1 VKANELT
8 RPINGKDLSE
18 EQAGTPELTGIL
30 LAKSAARAGILGG
43 VVVIFLSAV
52 GMIEKFQ
59 ARNLISN
66 QVTVSRLL
74 LALPPFI
81 VAFLVVRPRVIRGRR
96 EEVAPASAVIAGA
109 IAGATTGGLTIAAV
123 ALWQSF
129 DPLTVRNIFVAL
141 SPTLMEI
148 LTFDQGLAVA
158 AIIWLAGGAA
168 LGAAGGGVR
177 EGPERFRRPL
187 FIGFWTVLVV
197 GILQRVLPQ
206 LLFELGLE
214 TSWLYSPIFGGLT
227 VPGALLVFVAAT
239 GLGFLLLRQRAQIQR
254 ALQQREK
261 RTALGG
267 VTLIIIAL
275 LLIALPYLLGSVLT
289 NILGRVGIFVL
300 MGLGLNIVVGFAGL
314 LDLGY
319 VAFFAVGAYF
329 LALLSGANL
338 VTSLGATES
347 PAGLFSQDLNFY
359 TALPFVVLIAAFI
372 GMLIG
377 APVLRLRGDYLAIV
391 TLGFGEIARI
401 LVTSNAL
408 RNFTGGAQGLRDVT
422 SANLLGIDFRDPQ
435 NFYYLVLALLLI
447 AVYVS
452 LRLINS
458 RTGRAWAAMREDEQV
473 AEAMGVSTVKYKLLA
488 FAMGGAIG
496 SFSGAMFAIQVGTVQ
511 PDSFG
516 ILVSISALAVVI
528 LGGMGSIR
536 GVIVGG
542 LALIGIPE
550 LLAEFEEFRLLVYG
564 GVIMAMM
571 ILKPEGLLPNVRRMR
586 ELHEE
591 EKAQDAWARTRDGQA
606 PEPVPEPVA
615 SGAAEAGEAP
625 VR

>member
-1 VKANELT
+1 MKANELVRRT
-8 RPINGKDLSE
+8 EATPPSADEDRP
-18 EQAGTPELTGIL
+18 PELTGAP
-30 LAKSAARAGILGG
+30 LAKTAVRAGLLGG
-43 VVVIFLSAV
+43 IVLIFLGAV

-59 ARNLISN
+59 TRNLVSN
-66 QVTVSRLL
+66 VITVSRLL
-74 LALPPFI
+74 LALPPFV
-81 VAFLVVRPRVIRGRR
+81 VAYLVVRPRVIRGKRA
-96 EEVAPASAVIAGA
+96 EVAPAAGVMAGA
-109 IAGATTGGLTIAAV
+109 IAGATTGAVMTAAI
-123 ALWQSF
+123 ALWEVF

-141 SPTLMEI
+141 SPTLLSI
-148 LTFDQGLAVA
+148 VTFDQSLPVAGLIWVVGGAILGAVA
-158 AIIWLAGGAA
+158 GGI
-168 LGAAGGGVR
+168 R
-177 EGPERFRRPL
+177 EVPERYRRPL
-187 FIGFWTVLVV
+187 FTGLWTVVVV

-206 LLFELGLE
+206 LLFELGLA
-214 TSWLYSPIFGGLT
+214 TNWLYSPIFGGLT
-227 VPGALLVFVAAT
+227 PLGALLVFVVAT
-239 GLGFLLLRQRAQIQR
+239 GLGFLWTLRKPQIQR
-254 ALQQREK
+254 MMQRREQ
-261 RTALGG
+261 RTAFTG
-267 VTLIIIAL
+267 IAL
-275 LLIALPYLLGSVLT
+275 VVVALILIVLPHLLGSVVT
-289 NILGRVGIFVL
+289 NILGRVGIFIL

-338 VTSLGATES
+338 VTSLGAS
-347 PAGLFSQDLNFY
+347 QPPAFSMGLNFY
-359 TALPFVVLIAAFI
+359 SALPFVVLIAAFI
-372 GMLIG
+372 GMMIG

-401 LVTSNAL
+401 LITSNAL

-422 SANLLGIDFRDPQ
+422 SANLFGIDFRTPQ
-435 NFYYLVLALLLI
+435 NFYYLVLALLLV

-452 LRLINS
+452 LRLLNS

-496 SFSGAMFAIQVGTVQ
+496 SFSGALFVIQVGTVQ

-516 ILVSISALAVVI
+516 ILVSIAALAVVI

-536 GVIVGG
+536 GVIIGA

-564 GVIMAMM
+564 AVIMAIM

-591 EKAQDAWARTRDGQA
+591 DKAQDAWARPKDGQE
-606 PEPVPEPVA
+606 PGPVPEPVA
-615 SGAAEAGEAP
+615 SGTAEGGEAP
-625 VR
+625 IR

>member
-1 VKANELT
+1 MKANELA
-8 RPINGKDLSE
+8 RPTAAQDQPE
-18 EQAGTPELTGIL
+18 EPARPPELTGSAM
-30 LAKSAARAGILGG
+30 AKTAVRAGLLGG

-59 ARNLISN
+59 TRNLVSDVI
-66 QVTVSRLL
+66 TVSRLL
-74 LALPPFI
+74 LAVPPFI
-81 VAFLVVRPRVIRGRR
+81 VAYLVVRPRVIRGKR
-96 EEVAPASAVIAGA
+96 EEVPPAAAVMAGA
-109 IAGATTGGLTIAAV
+109 IAGATTGALTIAAV
-123 ALWQSF
+123 AFWQVF
-129 DPLTVRNIFVAL
+129 DPLTVRNIFVSL

-158 AIIWLAGGAA
+158 ALIWLVGGAA

-177 EGPERFRRPL
+177 EAPERFRRPL
-187 FIGFWTVLVV
+187 FIGVSTVVIV

-206 LLFELGLE
+206 LLFELGLATE
-214 TSWLYSPIFGGLT
+214 WLYSLIFGGLT
-227 VPGALLVFVAAT
+227 PFGAVAVFAVAVGA
-239 GLGFLLLRQRAQIQR
+239 GFLWEAQRPQIQR
-254 ALQQREK
+254 VLQQREK

-267 VTLIIIAL
+267 VTLVVIAL
-275 LLIALPYLLGSVLT
+275 VLIVLPFLLGSVLT

-347 PAGLFSQDLNFY
+347 PAGPFSQDLNFY

-422 SANLLGIDFRDPQ
+422 SANLLGIDFRNPQ

-528 LGGMGSIR
+528 LGGMGSIK

-564 GVIMAMM
+564 AVIMAMM

-606 PEPVPEPVA
+606 PEPVPEPVV

>member
-8 RPINGKDLSE
+8 RSTGGKDLPE
-18 EQAGTPELTGIL
+18 EQAAPLEFTGSL
-30 LAKSAARAGILGG
+30 LAKSAARTGILGG
-43 VVVIFLSAV
+43 VVVIFIGAV

-66 QVTVSRLL
+66 QLTVSRLL
-74 LALPPFI
+74 LAFPPFI
-81 VAFLVVRPRVIRGRR
+81 AAFLVVRPRVIRGKR
-96 EEVAPASAVIAGA
+96 EEMPPASAVIAGA
-109 IAGATTGGLTIAAV
+109 IAGATTGALTIAAV
-123 ALWQSF
+123 ALWQIF

-148 LTFDQGLAVA
+148 LTFEQGLAVA
-158 AIIWLAGGAA
+158 AIIWVAGAAA

-177 EGPERFRRPL
+177 EVPELYRRPL
-187 FIGFWTVLVV
+187 FIGFWTVLIV

-206 LLFELGLE
+206 LLFELGLA
-214 TSWLYSPIFGGLT
+214 TNWLYSPIFGGLT

-239 GLGFLLLRQRAQIQR
+239 GLGFLWFRQRPQIQQV
-254 ALQQREK
+254 LQQREK
-261 RTALGG
+261 RTAVGG
-267 VTLIIIAL
+267 VALIIIAL

-289 NILGRVGIFVL
+289 NIIGRVGIFVL

-347 PAGLFSQDLNFY
+347 PAFSLGLNFY

-372 GMLIG
+372 GMMIG

-408 RNFTGGAQGLRDVT
+408 RNYTGGAQGLRDVT
-422 SANLLGIDFRDPQ
+422 SANLLGIDFRSPQ

-452 LRLINS
+452 LRLVNS

-496 SFSGAMFAIQVGTVQ
+496 SFSGAMFVIQVGTVQ

-536 GVIVGG
+536 GVIVGA

-564 GVIMAMM
+564 GVIMAIM

-591 EKAQDAWARTRDGQA
+591 EMAQDAWAKSKDGQA

>member
-8 RPINGKDLSE
+8 RPTGGKDLPE
-18 EQAGTPELTGIL
+18 EQAPPPEFTGSL
-30 LAKSAARAGILGG
+30 LVKGATRAGILGA
-43 VVVIFLSAV
+43 VVAIFLGAV

-59 ARNLISN
+59 TRNLISN
-66 QVTVSRLL
+66 QLTVSRLL

-81 VAFLVVRPRVIRGRR
+81 AAFLVVRPRVIRGKR
-96 EEVAPASAVIAGA
+96 EEMPPASAVTAGA
-109 IAGATTGGLTIAAV
+109 IAGATSGALTIAAV
-123 ALWQSF
+123 ALWQIF

-148 LTFDQGLAVA
+148 LTFEQGLAVA
-158 AIIWLAGGAA
+158 AIIWVAGGAA

-177 EGPERFRRPL
+177 EVPELYRRPL
-187 FIGFWTVLVV
+187 FIGFWTVLIV

-206 LLFELGLE
+206 LLFELGLA
-214 TSWLYSPIFGGLT
+214 TNWLYSPIFGGLT

-239 GLGFLLLRQRAQIQR
+239 GLGFLWFRQQPQIQQV
-254 ALQQREK
+254 LQQREK
-261 RTALGG
+261 RTAVGG
-267 VTLIIIAL
+267 VALVIIAL

-347 PAGLFSQDLNFY
+347 PAFSVGLNFY
-359 TALPFVVLIAAFI
+359 AALPFVVLIAAFI
-372 GMLIG
+372 GMMIG

-408 RNFTGGAQGLRDVT
+408 RNYTGGAQGLRDVT
-422 SANLLGIDFRDPQ
+422 SANLLGIDFRSPQ

-496 SFSGAMFAIQVGTVQ
+496 SFSGALLAIQVGTVQ

-591 EKAQDAWARTRDGQA
+591 EKAQDAWAKSKDGQA

>member
-1 VKANELT
+1 MKANELT
-8 RPINGKDLSE
+8 RPTRDVEHPSAE
-18 EQAGTPELTGIL
+18 ERPPELSGL
-30 LAKSAARAGILGG
+30 PLAKSALRAGLLGG
-43 VVVIFLSAV
+43 VVLIFVAAV

-59 ARNLISN
+59 TRNLVSN
-66 QVTVSRLL
+66 VITVSRLL
-74 LALPPFI
+74 LALPPF
-81 VAFLVVRPRVIRGRR
+81 VAAYLVVRPRVIRGKR
-96 EEVAPASAVIAGA
+96 EEVGPGQGIIAGVIAGA
-109 IAGATTGGLTIAAV
+109 SAGALTIIAV
-123 ALWQSF
+123 ALWQVF
-129 DPLTVRNIFVAL
+129 DPQTVRNIFVSL
-141 SPTLMEI
+141 SPTLMSM

-158 AIIWLAGGAA
+158 AAIWIVGGAV
-168 LGAAGGGVR
+168 LGAIGGGVR
-177 EGPERFRRPL
+177 EIPEGVRRPL
-187 FIGFWTVLVV
+187 FLGLWTVVVV

-206 LLFELGLE
+206 LLFELGLATE
-214 TSWLYSPIFGGLT
+214 WLYSVIFGGLT
-227 VPGALLVFVAAT
+227 PLGALFVFVVAT
-239 GLGFLLLRQRAQIQR
+239 GAGFLWRLQRPQVQR
-254 ALQQREK
+254 VLQQPEQ
-261 RTALGG
+261 RTAFS
-267 VTLIIIAL
+267 VIALIITAL
-275 LLIALPYLLGSVLT
+275 VLIVLPHLLGSVLT

-338 VTSLGATES
+338 VTSLGATQS

-372 GMLIG
+372 GLLIG

-408 RNFTGGAQGLRDVT
+408 RDFTGGAQGLRDVT
-422 SANLLGIDFRDPQ
+422 SANIFGLDFRSPQ

-452 LRLINS
+452 LRLLNS

-496 SFSGAMFAIQVGTVQ
+496 SFSGALFVIQVGTVQ

-536 GVIVGG
+536 GVIIGS

-550 LLAEFEEFRLLVYG
+550 LLAEFEEFRLLIYG
-564 GVIMAMM
+564 AVIMAIM

-591 EKAQDAWARTRDGQA
+591 EKAQDAWARTKEA
-606 PEPVPEPVA
+606 KEPEPVIEPVA
-615 SGAAEAGEAP
+615 SGTAEAGDAP
-625 VR
+625 IR

>member
-1 VKANELT
+1 MKANELI
-8 RPINGKDLSE
+8 RPTAAQDE
-18 EQAGTPELTGIL
+18 PEQRMLPPEFTVPS
-30 LAKSAARAGILGG
+30 LAKSAVRAGLLGG

-59 ARNLISN
+59 TRNLISN
-66 QVTVSRLL
+66 QITVSRLL

-81 VAFLVVRPRVIRGRR
+81 VAYLVVRPRVIRGKP
-96 EEVAPASAVIAGA
+96 EEVPPRPAIMAGA
-109 IAGATTGGLTIAAV
+109 IAGATTGALTIAAV
-123 ALWQSF
+123 ALWQVF

-148 LTFDQGLAVA
+148 LTFEESLAVA
-158 AIIWLAGGAA
+158 ALIWVVGGAA

-177 EGPERFRRPL
+177 EVPERFRRPL
-187 FIGFWTVLVV
+187 FIGFWTVLIV

-206 LLFELGLE
+206 LLFELGL
-214 TSWLYSPIFGGLT
+214 TTGWLYSSIFGGLT
-227 VPGALLVFVAAT
+227 VSGALLIFVVAT
-239 GLGFLLLRQRAQIQR
+239 GLGFLWTLRRPQIQR
-254 ALQQREK
+254 VLQERREQRAALS
-261 RTALGG
+261 LVGFIVVG
-267 VTLIIIAL
+267 LVLIV
-275 LLIALPYLLGSVLT
+275 LPHLLGSVLT

-338 VTSLGATES
+338 VTSLGATQDPS
-347 PAGLFSQDLNFY
+347 FSMGLNFY

-408 RNFTGGAQGLRDVT
+408 RNYTGGAQGLRDVT
-422 SANLLGIDFRDPQ
+422 SANVLGIDFRSPQ
-435 NFYYLVLALLLI
+435 NFYYLVLALLLV
-447 AVYVS
+447 AVYIS
-452 LRLINS
+452 LRLLNS

-488 FAMGGAIG
+488 FAMGGAVG
-496 SFSGAMFAIQVGTVQ
+496 SFSGAMFVIQVGTVQ

-528 LGGMGSIR
+528 LGGMGSIK

-564 GVIMAMM
+564 AVIMAMM

-591 EKAQDAWARTRDGQA
+591 EKAQDAWARTKEGQA
-606 PEPVPEPVA
+606 PGPVPEPVV